1 MENTAVEIASIISLT
16 LVQLAVI
23 GMVIYTIKH

>member
-1 MENTAVEIASIISLT
+1 MENTAVEIASIISFT